1 MLYFPDSASIAAICF
16 RAHHAA
22 FRLSYEAVADGVS
35 RPRPKMRSRSLAPRG
50 APPIDAHLSRI
61 KRMERGPES
70 G

>member
-1 MLYFPDSASIAAICF
+1 MLYFLDSASIAAICF

-22 FRLSYEAVADGVS
+22 FRFGYEAVADGVS
-35 RPRPKMRSRSLAPRG
+35 RPRPKMRSRSLTPRG